1 VTTGTPGYPPYG
13 GAPRPPKRGLGTGPI
28 IAIVI
33 IGVLVVT
40 GIAVGAFAL
49 LSSGGSQSDVDGKY
63 TATAL
68 STCDDVASRVAD
80 LPPKSSD
87 TKLEGSAGWLCT
99 FTDAAAGTSVHL
111 DLEIS
116 TVQRQHTA
124 FDTVISTGA
133 YELDPALPLGEKAAW
148 GLAPSGQ
155 MCELVV
161 LDSNAKFKVGVD
173 NANAARSDTQTCKER
188 ATAIARA
195 LYDLLQPR

>member
-1 VTTGTPGYPPYG
+1 VTTGAPGYPPYG
-13 GAPRPPKRGLGTGPI
+13 GPPQPPKRGLGTGPI
-28 IAIVI
+28 IAIAVI
-33 IGVLVVT
+33 GILVVA

-49 LSSGGSQSDVDGKY
+49 FSSGGSKGDVDGKY
-63 TATAL
+63 AAEPL
-68 STCDDVASRVAD
+68 PTCTDLARRVGD

-116 TVQRQHTA
+116 TVARQHTA
-124 FDTVISTGA
+124 FDTVASTGA
-133 YELDPALPLGEKAAW
+133 YELDPTLQLGEKAAW

-173 NANAARSDTQTCKER
+173 NPNAPGSDTQACKNR
-188 ATAIARA
+188 TAAIARA
-195 LYDLLQPR
+195 LYELIQPR

>member
-1 VTTGTPGYPPYG
+1 MVSVSN
-13 GAPRPPKRGLGTGPI
+13 RPPKRGLGTGPI
-28 IAIVI
+28 IAIAVI
-33 IGVLVVT
+33 GILVVA
-40 GIAVGAFAL
+40 GIAVGAFVL
-49 LSSGGSQSDVDGKY
+49 FSSGGSKGDVDGKY
-63 TATAL
+63 AAEPL
-68 STCDDVASRVAD
+68 PTCTDLARRVGD

-116 TVQRQHTA
+116 TVARQHTA
-124 FDTVISTGA
+124 FDTVASTGA
-133 YELDPALPLGEKAAW
+133 YELDPTLQLGEKAAW

-173 NANAARSDTQTCKER
+173 NPNAPSSDTQACKNR
-188 ATAIARA
+188 TAAIARA
-195 LYDLLQPR
+195 LYELIQPR